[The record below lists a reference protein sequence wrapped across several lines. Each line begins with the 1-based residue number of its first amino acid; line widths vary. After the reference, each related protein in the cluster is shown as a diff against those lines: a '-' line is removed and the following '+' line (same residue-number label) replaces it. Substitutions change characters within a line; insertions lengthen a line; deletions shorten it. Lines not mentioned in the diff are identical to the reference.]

1 MQPSR
6 TVQDS
11 GFSLAFQPFSVLP
24 SNMLIQESLSSA
36 AMAHEATSAAA
47 IKPSVSVFIASISL
61 YAKYVKRH
69 CSPMR
74 SLFPGSPVSGDNK
87 VLNTV
92 YESLSGELCGK
103 AIRSEERRVGKECR
117 SLTTP

>member
-24 SNMLIQESLSSA
+24 SNMLIHESLSSA
-36 AMAHEATSAAA
+36 ATAHEARSAAA
-47 IKPSVSVFIASISL
+47 IRPSVSVFIASISL
-61 YAKYVKRH
+61 YAKGH
-69 CSPMR
+69 CSRMQSR
-74 SLFPGSPVSGDNK
+74 FPAEPVSGDNK
-87 VLNTV
+87 LLNTV

-103 AIRSEERRVGKECR
+103 AIHRNGRPLHPDSVNGRS
-117 SLTTP
+117 